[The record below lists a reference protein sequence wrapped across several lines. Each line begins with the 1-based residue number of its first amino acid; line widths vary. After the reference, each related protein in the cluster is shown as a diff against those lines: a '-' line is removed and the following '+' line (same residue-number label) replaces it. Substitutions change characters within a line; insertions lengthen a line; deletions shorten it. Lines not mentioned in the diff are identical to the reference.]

1 MKVSRVASVVLS
13 AAVDLVLVL
22 VFVLIGRA
30 SHGEDPVG
38 TLNTL
43 WPFLVGLAVGW
54 VAMRAWRSPQR
65 IVWTGLGVW
74 IATVVVGMLLR
85 IVSDQ
90 SVQLSFV
97 IVATIVL
104 AVFLLGWRAIAI
116 GVARVRSNSHAP
128 RA

>member
-1 MKVSRVASVVLS
+1 M
-13 AAVDLVLVL
+13 LVL

-30 SHGEDPVG
+30 GHGEDPVG

-54 VAMRAWRSPQR
+54 VARRAWRSPRR